1 MRFARLSLILTFLI
15 AQSGCQ
21 LIALWPR
28 SAQSASN
35 TSSQQKHHTK
45 RPRPEAKTGPQYDAY
60 SKDVRQHW
68 VSDDYAWLESEAWK
82 LRKAKERLPGGYW
95 KLRVLYDSIEGTVD
109 SDSSDESYKEHI
121 ERVEKWI
128 TQRSG
133 CVMARILLADAWLS
147 YAWKARGTDYAS
159 KVERENWLLFKE
171 RLRRAN
177 EVLAEAF
184 SLQEKCPELYV
195 TALMTS
201 LGNGGDRQA
210 FEELFEQGVARE
222 PTYYYLYNA
231 KAMYLLPQW
240 YGEAGEWERF
250 AEDSANKVGGE
261 QGDIILFAVYTRMM
275 QLQNN
280 NVEFMQKHQAIAP
293 RLLEGFKAID
303 KLYGSSPQRLN
314 QACFISF
321 SSDDNTTPA
330 ELMKRIGD
338 DSDLSVWRD
347 ASTFNVFRQ
356 EALMRIGELPRYRNP
371 AAGQKP

>member
-1 MRFARLSLILTFLI
+1 MRFARLSPILAFLI

-21 LIALWPR
+21 LVAMWPR
-28 SAQSASN
+28 AKQSASN
-35 TSSQQKHHTK
+35 RSSQQKTETK
-45 RPRPEAKTGPQYDAY
+45 RSVPGAKAGPQYDAY
-60 SKDVRQHW
+60 LTEVGQHW
-68 VSDDYAWLESEAWK
+68 ATDDYRWLESEARR
-82 LRKAKERLPGGYW
+82 LHATKERLPGGYW
-95 KLRVLYDSIEGTVD
+95 KLRVFYESIEDVVGK
-109 SDSSDESYKEHI
+109 SSSDEAWKEHI
-121 ERVEKWI
+121 ARVEKWI
-128 TQRSG
+128 TQRPSSLIP
-133 CVMARILLADAWLS
+133 RILLADAWLS
-147 YAWKARGTDYAS
+147 YAFKARGTDYAY
-159 KVERENWLLFKE
+159 KVEPENWLLFNE

-184 SLQEKCPELYV
+184 SLEEKCPELYK
-195 TALMTS
+195 TALDAA
-201 LGNGGDRQA
+201 LGNGGSREA
-210 FEELFEQGVARE
+210 FEELFEQAVALE
-222 PTYYYLYNA
+222 PTYYSLYNS
-231 KAMYLLPQW
+231 KAFYLLPQW

-250 AEDSANKVGGE
+250 VEDAANKVGGE

-275 QLQNN
+275 QFNDLQ
-280 NVEFMQKHQAIAP
+280 FMNKHQAIAP
-293 RLLEGFKAID
+293 RLLKGFRAID

-321 SSDDNTTPA
+321 FANDNKTPA